1 VKTRFFPTATLAAE
15 LDEAWRQSV
24 GNVGKP
30 GGNLGTDGTFL
41 HPQCGGS
48 HVRTALQFV
57 RIFILSYQ
65 LTFDDFH
72 ARVFDDSGASPN
84 HSKVPDERPPRRHS
98 PPFKPFRIVRI
109 IALPDASLTQ
119 TDLSGS
125 VNRELS
131 SRGSLKKRAH
141 LWDDQST
148 VTMIFLK
155 AAGFSLQDRRATA
168 ASSSGT
174 TKLTA

>member
-1 VKTRFFPTATLAAE
+1 MKTRFFPTATLAAE

-119 TDLSGS
+119 TDLSGNGCRLRRSMQHLHEVYSPESENLKS
-125 VNRELS
+125 VWGVDS
-131 SRGSLKKRAH
+131 SAVRP
-141 LWDDQST
+141 D
-148 VTMIFLK
+148 
-155 AAGFSLQDRRATA
+155 
-168 ASSSGT
+168 
-174 TKLTA
+174 